1 MDQRKNYQGSRVSLE
16 EQVSVLASQK
26 KITTMIQM
34 KDGKNWHHLDNE
46 VVLSREPL
54 VTGLRKK

>member
-1 MDQRKNYQGSRVSLE
+1 ME

-26 KITTMIQM
+26 KITMIQM

-46 VVLSREPL
+46 VVLSRGPL